1 MVVRAALIA
10 NRDDADPG
18 LVGKS
23 LRRRGYSFVE
33 FIRED
38 HLNWPNLDGIDLVV
52 AMGSAW
58 STYWDHVAE
67 PVQAEQRL
75 LAEAMER
82 GIGVLGICFGGQ
94 QLSVTLGGVVTKAQ
108 SPEIG
113 WFPVENLPE
122 TAHLAPKC
130 LTEGPWM
137 QWHYDAFSVPAGA
150 TALAQSPAG
159 PQAMVCGTALGL
171 QFHPEANESIVRF
184 WASGTGEDEL
194 NAHDLH
200 EEQILA
206 ATRLHLADATRRCD
220 ELVEWFLHNVAQET
234 AQRHME

>member
-1 MVVRAALIA
+1 MRAALIA

-18 LVGKS
+18 HVGKA

-38 HLNWPNLDGIDLVV
+38 HHQWPSLDGIDLVV

-67 PVQAEQRL
+67 PVRAEQQV
-75 LAEAMER
+75 LADAMTR

-94 QLSVTLGGVVTKAQ
+94 QLSATLGGQVTKAQ
-108 SPEIG
+108 STEIG
-113 WFPVENLPE
+113 WFSVQNVPE

-130 LTEGPWM
+130 LTEGQWM

-150 TALAQSPAG
+150 TVLAQSPAG

-171 QFHPEANESIVRF
+171 QFHPEASESIVKF
-184 WASGTGEDEL
+184 WASGTGEEEL
-194 NAHDLH
+194 ASLGLSSVEIMD
-200 EEQILA
+200 
-206 ATRLHLADATRRCD
+206 ATRQQVDDAARRCD
-220 ELVEWFLHNVAQET
+220 ELVEWFLTNV